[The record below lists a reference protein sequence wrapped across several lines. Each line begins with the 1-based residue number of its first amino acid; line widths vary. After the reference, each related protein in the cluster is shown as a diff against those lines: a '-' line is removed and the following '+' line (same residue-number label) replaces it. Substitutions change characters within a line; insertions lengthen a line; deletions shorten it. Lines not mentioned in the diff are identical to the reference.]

1 MILCSNPRA
10 QYLSY
15 KDEIDSSI
23 QQVLSKG
30 EFIFGENVHSFEE
43 EFCEYIGTKYAVS
56 VGSGT
61 DALCLALRALKLGPG
76 DEVIAPSHTATAT
89 IAAIA
94 TVGATPV
101 LVDSDPIYHTIDPLA
116 VSQAISSKTK
126 AVIVVHIYGQ
136 PVDMDGITS
145 VVRQN
150 NLKLIE
156 DCAQATGATYN
167 NRRVGSMG
175 DLGCFSFYP
184 TKNLGALG
192 DGGSIVTS
200 NSTLADQLRKLR
212 QYGWDR
218 NRVSQVTGYNS
229 RLDEIQAAVL
239 RVKLKYLD
247 RDNAKR
253 VTLAKTYEKELN
265 HLPLETVSVRQ
276 KCSHVYHL
284 YVLSI
289 ERRNAVV
296 AHLKSND
303 IVAGIHYPVP
313 THLMPAYVQGTKSTL
328 CLPNAERIAKKV
340 VSLPIYP
347 ELAESDQYKVINA
360 LKDFF

>member
-10 QYLSY
+10 QYLSN
-15 KDEIDSSI
+15 KEEIDSSI

-30 EFIFGENVHSFEE
+30 EFVLGENVHFFEE
-43 EFCEYIGTKYAVS
+43 EFCEYIGTKHTVS

-61 DALCLALRALKLGPG
+61 EALCLALRALELGPG

-94 TVGATPV
+94 AVGATPV
-101 LVDSDPIYHTIDPLA
+101 LVDSEPSYYTIDPLA

-156 DCAQATGATYN
+156 DCAQAIGSIYH
-167 NRRVGSMG
+167 NRRVGSIG

-200 NSTLADQLRKLR
+200 SSSLAGQLRKLR
-212 QYGWDR
+212 QYGWDK
-218 NRVSQVTGYNS
+218 NRVSQITGYNS

-253 VTLAKTYEKELN
+253 ATLAKTYERELN
-265 HLPLETVSVRQ
+265 HLPLETVTTRQ

-284 YVLSI
+284 YVLGV
-289 ERRNAVV
+289 ERRNDLV

-313 THLMPAYVQGTKSTL
+313 THLMPVYVQGSKPTL
-328 CLPNAERIAKKV
+328 YLPNAERIAKKV

-347 ELAESDQYKVINA
+347 ELAESDQYRVINA